1 MNKLAE
7 NVAFELLAR
16 DGVAAIWKIHVAA
29 AQAWR
34 IGHIAGAEV
43 LLDIADAAETIRRG
57 ELRSSKRAGGTVPS
71 PSGVEPEAHPIRALQ
86 MMDDMHD
93 TKTRWSRHIGHTA

>member
-7 NVAFELLAR
+7 NVALELLAR

-29 AQAWR
+29 AAAWR

-57 ELRSSKRAGGTVPS
+57 ELPCRSGRAVPFRAQAGSS
-71 PSGVEPEAHPIRALQ
+71 PK
-86 MMDDMHD
+86 D
-93 TKTRWSRHIGHTA
+93 TRFVPRI